1 MNLREPAVTIS
12 VELDPEKEAQI
23 HAKAEALGITPTQ
36 FASAFVEGYLKATE
50 AGHENPSLAAM
61 HFVYE
66 KFSKK

>member
-1 MNLREPAVTIS
+1 MIIS
-12 VELDPEKEAQI
+12 VEPGPETEAQI
-23 HAKAEALGITPTQ
+23 QAEADALGITPSQ
-36 FASAFVEGYLKATE
+36 FASAFIEGHVKASD

>member
-1 MNLREPAVTIS
+1 MTIS
-12 VELDPEKEAQI
+12 IEPNPETEAWIQ
-23 HAKAEALGITPTQ
+23 AEADVLGTTPSQ
-36 FASAFVEGYLKATE
+36 FASAFIEGHVKASD

>member
-1 MNLREPAVTIS
+1 V
-12 VELDPEKEAQI
+12 
-23 HAKAEALGITPTQ
+23 KA
-36 FASAFVEGYLKATE
+36 SD